1 MVQKMKKKY
10 KIIILIVVL
19 ILLFIIS
26 LFVGSSNITIK
37 ESFLAL
43 FGKGQNNHIVIMQKI
58 RLPRAIAAT
67 FVGAG
72 LAISGLIMQTTLGNE
87 MASPSTLG
95 VANAATL
102 GANIAIIGFAGGFLA
117 TGNNLNNYFAN
128 VNPYSTSIV
137 AFVFAFLSVLLILG
151 LGRIRKLP
159 KETIILFG
167 IALGSVWTALTSL
180 LQFYATDVSLSAAVV
195 WSFGD
200 LSRATYKIDIII
212 IAIVIVSVVF
222 FNIFASRYNALLSG
236 DDVARS
242 VGVDVSKLRFISLLL
257 ASLIVAVCVS
267 NLGIIGFV
275 GIICPHIAKRIF
287 GYNHKISIT
296 ATSLVGAILLLFSD
310 TLARLIGKGTAIPVG
325 IVTSIIGAPF
335 FLYLIFRKR
344 RTTNENGN

>member
-1 MVQKMKKKY
+1 
-10 KIIILIVVL
+10 
-19 ILLFIIS
+19 
-26 LFVGSSNITIK
+26 
-37 ESFLAL
+37 
-43 FGKGQNNHIVIMQKI
+43 FGKGQNNYIVIMQKI
-58 RLPRAIAAT
+58 RLPRALCAL

-87 MASPSTLG
+87 MAAPSTLG

-137 AFVFAFLSVLLILG
+137 AFIFAFLSVLLILG
-151 LGRIRKLP
+151 LGRLRKLP

-167 IALGSVWTALTSL
+167 IALGSIWTALTSL

-212 IAIVIVSVVF
+212 IIIVILSFIF
-222 FNIFASRYNALLSG
+222 FRIFASRYNALLAS
-236 DDVARS
+236 DDVAKS
-242 VGVDVSKLRFISLLL
+242 VGVNVSKLRFVSLLI

-287 GYNHKISIT
+287 GYNHKISIS
-296 ATSLVGAILLLFSD
+296 ATILVGAILLLFSD
-310 TLARLIGKGTAIPVG
+310 TVARLIGNGTAIPVG

-335 FLYLIFRKR
+335 FLYLIFRR
-344 RTTNENGN
+344 RRMPNEN